1 MFPLDHDE
9 FLYESCEISLILS
22 LCVFLHLLD
31 SCDIMMWLLFE
42 SLLMCC
48 YVHVKRLLVRS
59 EANIMQVGILEVIE
73 EMKSL
78 CMKKWQ
84 MLRTNRLF
92 LDENRLYQLSV
103 LQKRKF

>member
-1 MFPLDHDE
+1 MFPLDYDE
-9 FLYESCEISLILS
+9 FVYESCEISLMLS
-22 LCVFLHLLD
+22 LCVFLYLLD
-31 SCDIMMWLLFE
+31 SYDIMMWLLFG

-59 EANIMQVGILEVIE
+59 GENIMRFGILEVAE

-84 MLRTNRLF
+84 MLRTNRLV
-92 LDENRLYQLSV
+92 LDDNRLCQLSI
-103 LQKRKF
+103 LKKIKF